1 MVCGRPESSIRWE
14 KTQPRRKDGSGW
26 DALERSPYNFASSI
40 RASACGWSVIVSDP
54 LAMGRV

>member
-1 MVCGRPESSIRWE
+1 MVCGRPESSILNPE
-14 KTQPRRKDGSGW
+14 PRRKDGSGW
-26 DALERSPYNFASSI
+26 DALKRSPYSFASSI